1 LKRFLI
7 KVLLAVLY
15 WFTAWFLAIQVAFW
29 ISNFQSAGADL
40 TPMLKANSYNLFG
53 WSVPKLCFDPNIMY
67 WQGNNNY
74 HRIAQAIIYVG
85 MAIMILNWL
94 IPSKAQ
100 RQKNEAK
107 QGLTAQQKEQ
117 FTHRA
122 SIHEAKKGLQRL
134 QWNVL
139 GFLDHDYY
147 TPEHHKVP
155 MLLGHTLIILFL
167 MNSFEFVMIGIERFG
182 NLLHPGWT
190 FRLAAMR
197 NSKTALLISLI
208 IIVACF
214 LILSMPI
221 CDKEAYEHQFLWY
234 FRKDQTPEQAK
245 MQEKFY
251 NRWLS
256 MLPDIPVLK
265 HFKASPKLIY
275 WLLHFKPHIRDYMDF
290 LFNPH
295 KKMIN
300 GIRFR
305 LKLPANNNLNTLHY
319 ESIDGFRTCR
329 IAGASELT
337 YCGKSYV
344 EAGKLHD
351 LGLASTNSGKTYS
364 FIHPMIELCA
374 MAGHCMFI
382 NDIKNELYQAHAYT
396 LERLGY
402 RVIKVNFIDPEDGEC
417 WNPFGG
423 FIRRFREQQQ
433 IFRDSMSEETR
444 HEHDVLK
451 SNWYKHEN
459 EVLRY
464 SEAVQAAFPNAS
476 DNYKKVLL
484 GKLEMKK
491 HLASD
496 AKDAYEDWLLK
507 NTEKYTAQDYSDAYE
522 QLHDICTVLCEE
534 KDTKQ
539 PFFWQQA
546 ATLLEGIIAFLAEYE
561 TLDENGNFHTLD
573 DDQINFKNAD
583 LLKREGL
590 KKESTPDGSK
600 YLLGYWISHFRLRT
614 DKSVEDLD
622 DIVNPKGDNAGSSI
636 NDVSKTFDN
645 HIRLGTM
652 NERIAKMLSRTTFD
666 FSSVGTQKTAIFMV
680 VHDERSTYY
689 PFVTMFFTQ
698 FYHEL
703 IKESREGN
711 NNGKL
716 PIPFDIIWDE
726 FGISPAIPDID
737 NVIAACRSRSVRL
750 HLIVQ
755 DYAQLEATYHRDTAK
770 SIQANVATTFFLS
783 SNSEDTLG
791 TIAKK
796 CGTTLT
802 WNRQTKRY
810 DVTDTIPAN
819 ELKTLS
825 LAQGI
830 VIRNRRMPLKT
841 TFFPY
846 ERYSYFANIN
856 GHGETKKNNLMPY
869 KVFSLAKAVQ
879 ESVSMA
885 EEEIQ
890 KHKYRQDEAARQEED
905 NEKEK
910 VQRKNNLGAKRPR
923 TIDAL
928 PGNTFAVD
936 EKGITQKPFIDF
948 GGSKKYKKDQLPV
961 NDKNEKGKDTKEISN
976 DNGHTKVHHRER
988 AS

>member
-1 LKRFLI
+1 
-7 KVLLAVLY
+7 
-15 WFTAWFLAIQVAFW
+15 
-29 ISNFQSAGADL
+29 
-40 TPMLKANSYNLFG
+40 
-53 WSVPKLCFDPNIMY
+53 
-67 WQGNNNY
+67 
-74 HRIAQAIIYVG
+74 
-85 MAIMILNWL
+85 
-94 IPSKAQ
+94 
-100 RQKNEAK
+100 
-107 QGLTAQQKEQ
+107 
-117 FTHRA
+117 
-122 SIHEAKKGLQRL
+122 
-134 QWNVL
+134 
-139 GFLDHDYY
+139 
-147 TPEHHKVP
+147 
-155 MLLGHTLIILFL
+155 
-167 MNSFEFVMIGIERFG
+167 
-182 NLLHPGWT
+182 
-190 FRLAAMR
+190 
-197 NSKTALLISLI
+197 
-208 IIVACF
+208 
-214 LILSMPI
+214 LS
-221 CDKEAYEHQFLWY
+221 
-234 FRKDQTPEQAK
+234 
-245 MQEKFY
+245 
-251 NRWLS
+251 
-256 MLPDIPVLK
+256 
-265 HFKASPKLIY
+265 
-275 WLLHFKPHIRDYMDF
+275 
-290 LFNPH
+290 
-295 KKMIN
+295 
-300 GIRFR
+300 
-305 LKLPANNNLNTLHY
+305 
-319 ESIDGFRTCR
+319 
-329 IAGASELT
+329 
-337 YCGKSYV
+337 
-344 EAGKLHD
+344 
-351 LGLASTNSGKTYS
+351 
-364 FIHPMIELCA
+364 
-374 MAGHCMFI
+374 
-382 NDIKNELYQAHAYT
+382 
-396 LERLGY
+396 
-402 RVIKVNFIDPEDGEC
+402 
-417 WNPFGG
+417 
-423 FIRRFREQQQ
+423 
-433 IFRDSMSEETR
+433 
-444 HEHDVLK
+444 
-451 SNWYKHEN
+451 
-459 EVLRY
+459 
-464 SEAVQAAFPNAS
+464 
-476 DNYKKVLL
+476 
-484 GKLEMKK
+484 
-491 HLASD
+491 
-496 AKDAYEDWLLK
+496 
-507 NTEKYTAQDYSDAYE
+507 
-522 QLHDICTVLCEE
+522 
-534 KDTKQ
+534 
-539 PFFWQQA
+539 
-546 ATLLEGIIAFLAEYE
+546 
-561 TLDENGNFHTLD
+561 
-573 DDQINFKNAD
+573 
-583 LLKREGL
+583 
-590 KKESTPDGSK
+590 
-600 YLLGYWISHFRLRT
+600 
-614 DKSVEDLD
+614 
-622 DIVNPKGDNAGSSI
+622 PKGDNAGSSI

>member
-1 LKRFLI
+1 M
-7 KVLLAVLY
+7 LY
-15 WFTAWFLAIQVAFW
+15 WFTAWFLAMQVAFW

-122 SIHEAKKGLQRL
+122 SIHEAKKGVQRL

-147 TPEHHKVP
+147 TPDKHLWQ
-155 MLLGHTLIILFL
+155 MFSGHAVIVLFL
-167 MNSFEFVMIGIERFG
+167 LSGFELIMIGIEKIG
-182 NLLHPGWT
+182 QQMHPGWI
-190 FRLAAMR
+190 FWLAAMR
-197 NSKTALLISLI
+197 NYPRLMLLIMI
-208 IIVACF
+208 CTMAAF
-214 LILSMPI
+214 LVLSMPI
-221 CDKEAYEHQFLWY
+221 CDREAYEHQSLFY
-234 FRKDQTPEQAK
+234 FKDDQTPEQK
-245 MQEKFY
+245 VMQEKFY
-251 NRWLS
+251 SRKLS
-256 MLPDIPVLK
+256 MFPDIPVIRGIFT
-265 HFKASPKLIY
+265 FKPKTIY
-275 WLLHFKPHIRDYMDF
+275 WILHFKPHVKDYMDF

-295 KKMIN
+295 KKAIN
-300 GIRFR
+300 DIRFR
-305 LKLPANNNLNTLHY
+305 FKAPANNNLNTLHY
-319 ESIDGFRTCR
+319 ESVDGYKTCR

-337 YCGKSYV
+337 YCGKAYV

-351 LGLASTNSGKTYS
+351 LGLASSNSGKTYS
-364 FIHPMIELCA
+364 IIHPMIEMCA

-423 FIRRFREQQQ
+423 FIRRYREQHQ
-433 IFRDSMSEETR
+433 IFLNSMDAKTR
-444 HEHDVLK
+444 KEYEDAKRAWYQNENDVLHYTTTIQGQLADADDETK
-451 SNWYKHEN
+451 KRMQQQLAIKKQNA
-459 EVLRY
+459 
-464 SEAVQAAFPNAS
+464 AVAKN
-476 DNYKKVLL
+476 NY
-484 GKLEMKK
+484 E
-491 HLASD
+491 S
-496 AKDAYEDWLLK
+496 WLLV
-507 NTEKYTAQDYSDAYE
+507 NSERYTAPDYSDAYE

-561 TLDENGNFHTLD
+561 TLDEQGNFHPLD

-590 KKESTPDGSK
+590 KKDNTPDGTK
-600 YLLGYWISHFRLRT
+600 YLLGYWISHYRLRT

-622 DIVNPKGDNAGSSI
+622 DIVNPKGESAGSSI

-652 NERIAKMLSRTTFD
+652 NERIAKMLARTTFD
-666 FSSVGTQKTAIFMV
+666 FSSIGTQKTAIFMV

-703 IKESREGN
+703 IKESREGT

-716 PIPFDIIWDE
+716 PIPYDIIWDE

-802 WNRQTKRY
+802 WNKQTNRY

-856 GHGETKKNNLMPY
+856 GHGETKINNLAPY
-869 KVFSLAKAVQ
+869 KVFSLVKAKEDV
-879 ESVSMA
+879 VTMA
-885 EEEIQ
+885 DREIN
-890 KHKYRQDEAARQEED
+890 KKMEMQDEAAREEED
-905 NEKEK
+905 NAKEQQK
-910 VQRKNNLGAKRPR
+910 KKRTGAKRPR

-936 EKGITQKPFIDF
+936 ENGITQKPFIDF